1 MFNAAGEGTHNNM
14 NLDENAQNVT
24 TEVPPV
30 KRPSP
35 LAPIAWWVHTVVLI
49 AILLGVSFLGARAQ
63 RAHAQHPR
71 QVLFYILTMAWEWLM
86 VAYIVFGIRKRGM
99 RLRDLI
105 GGRWQSG
112 IEVARDFGIALG
124 FWVVS
129 LVVLG
134 TIAKLLGL
142 GGAGAIGDV
151 KNKFGQLIPRSIG
164 ELLVFL
170 LVSMTA
176 GFCEEIIFRG
186 YLQRQFAAF
195 TRSEGIAIILQ
206 AIIFG
211 LGHGYQGTARM
222 AMITVYGM
230 MFGLLAFWRKSLR
243 PGMISHAWQDSVS
256 GIAMYFI
263 FVVMKR

>member
-1 MFNAAGEGTHNNM
+1 M
-14 NLDENAQNVT
+14 NLEENAQNVT

-30 KRPSP
+30 RRPSP
-35 LAPIAWWVHTVVLI
+35 LASIAWWVHTVVLI
-49 AILLGVSFLGARAQ
+49 VILLGVSFLGARAQ
-63 RAHAQHPR
+63 HAHAHRPR
-71 QVLFYILTMAWEWLM
+71 QIVFYILTMGWEWLM
-86 VAYIVFGIRKRGM
+86 VGYIVFGIRKRGM

-105 GGRWQSG
+105 AGRWQSG
-112 IEVARDFGIALG
+112 VEVARDFGIALA

-129 LVVLG
+129 LFVLG
-134 TIAKLLGL
+134 TIAKVLGL

-151 KNKFGQLIPRSIG
+151 KDKFGPLIPHSVG
-164 ELLVFL
+164 ELLLFI

-176 GFCEEIIFRG
+176 GFCEEVIFRG

-195 TRSEGIAIILQ
+195 TRSEGIAIVLQ

-222 AMITVYGM
+222 VLITVYGV

-256 GIAMYFI
+256 GIALYFI

>member
-1 MFNAAGEGTHNNM
+1 
-14 NLDENAQNVT
+14 
-24 TEVPPV
+24 
-30 KRPSP
+30 
-35 LAPIAWWVHTVVLI
+35 
-49 AILLGVSFLGARAQ
+49 
-63 RAHAQHPR
+63 
-71 QVLFYILTMAWEWLM
+71 
-86 VAYIVFGIRKRGM
+86 M

-105 GGRWQSG
+105 AGRWQSG
-112 IEVARDFGIALG
+112 VEVARDFGIALA

-129 LVVLG
+129 LFVLG
-134 TIAKLLGL
+134 TIAKVLGL

-151 KNKFGQLIPRSIG
+151 KDKFGPLIPHSVG
-164 ELLVFL
+164 ELLLFI

-176 GFCEEIIFRG
+176 GFCEEVIFRG

-195 TRSEGIAIILQ
+195 TRSEGIAIVLQ

-222 AMITVYGM
+222 VLITVYGV

-256 GIAMYFI
+256 GIALYFI